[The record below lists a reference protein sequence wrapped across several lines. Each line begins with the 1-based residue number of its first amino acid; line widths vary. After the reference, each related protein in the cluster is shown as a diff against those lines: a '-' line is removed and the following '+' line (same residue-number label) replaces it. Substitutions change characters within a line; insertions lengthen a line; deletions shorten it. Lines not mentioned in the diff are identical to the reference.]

1 MSRFYGMVQGKRG
14 GAARTATDPTHVN
27 LNGWNCGVQVQ
38 PMDAEGKDAF
48 VIYMTGGSNHAS
60 NMVQI
65 GVVFDTA
72 DGPYFVPGDG
82 S

>member
-38 PMDAEGKDAF
+38 PMD
-48 VIYMTGGSNHAS
+48 GGSNHAS